1 MGFDFV
7 GDTTT
12 GGMYRVVKVGRPRLE
27 GQSYDDDNN
36 DEEETGET
44 RETREEERFVILDI
58 LEFTSKRKRQS
69 VIVMEN
75 PREVKAGVEEPK
87 IRVYCKGADNVIFE
101 RLDNERNDSEII
113 QTTNQHLSSYAEDGL
128 RTLAIATVELKIEE
142 YNEWKLRYEKIM
154 LDEEEEAKRKAQM
167 PNKIDDIADEIE
179 QNLILIGATAIE
191 DKLQDGVPDAVA
203 DLAKAG
209 IKVWVLTGDKQET
222 AINIGFATQL
232 LRRDMDRTMLN
243 GVRQHLE
250 VTQQMK
256 AGMKAGSNQ
265 GAPSAASGQGGQG
278 GQGEQ
283 GGQGDNGNS
292 KTESDDQEKVE

>member
-1 MGFDFV
+1 
-7 GDTTT
+7 
-12 GGMYRVVKVGRPRLE
+12 
-27 GQSYDDDNN
+27 
-36 DEEETGET
+36 
-44 RETREEERFVILDI
+44 
-58 LEFTSKRKRQS
+58 TSKRKRQS

-232 LRRDMDRTMLN
+232 LRRDMD
-243 GVRQHLE
+243 
-250 VTQQMK
+250 
-256 AGMKAGSNQ
+256 
-265 GAPSAASGQGGQG
+265 
-278 GQGEQ
+278 
-283 GGQGDNGNS
+283 
-292 KTESDDQEKVE
+292 